1 MTEKKEM
8 SQLARQILSGGGH
21 VTMFTQSEFDEAMAL
36 AKAEIMAIAIQT
48 TKQAIMIERQAC
60 AEVCKRLAEQ
70 EDEGELSTALM
81 NAARAIMH
89 RMG

>member
-1 MTEKKEM
+1 MNFEKNIF
-8 SQLARQILSGGGH
+8 SQGQSLY
-21 VTMFTQSEFDEAMAL
+21 TQKEFDEALAQ

-70 EDEGELSTALM
+70 EDEGELSTALV
-81 NAARAIMH
+81 NAAMAIMN
-89 RMG
+89 RIPSQRQ